1 MTDPTEPTTGPR
13 LLGRLLTSDGTGVV
27 RLEDRLATGPE
38 DLWEALTDPDRLAR
52 WLGTVDGD
60 LAVGGEFRGHWA
72 ASGWEGTCRVEVC
85 ERPHRIR
92 VRTASE
98 DQPDGVVELTLRAD
112 GDDTVLTLE
121 DRGVPVDD
129 LPAYGAGDQVHLE
142 DLAAHLAGG
151 GRCDARARWQE
162 LFPAYQERGVEG

>member
-1 MTDPTEPTTGPR
+1 MTETETTGPR
-13 LLGRLLTSDGTGVV
+13 LLGVLHAADGTGVV
-27 RLEDRLATGPE
+27 RLEDRFATDPE
-38 DLWEALTDPDRLAR
+38 DLWDALTDPDRLGR
-52 WLGTVDGD
+52 WLGTVEGD
-60 LAVGGEFRGHWA
+60 LRVGGEFRGHWA